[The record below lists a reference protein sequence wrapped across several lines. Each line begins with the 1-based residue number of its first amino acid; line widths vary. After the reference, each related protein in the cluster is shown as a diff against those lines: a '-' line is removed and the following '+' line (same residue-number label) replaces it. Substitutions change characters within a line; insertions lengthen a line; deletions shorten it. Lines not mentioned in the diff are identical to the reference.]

1 MFSENRLE
9 ICGLDSCSSGKE
21 SVAGSCEHVN
31 ETSGS
36 IKGWEVTIS
45 LSRRT
50 LLHGVRL
57 YHNDAN
63 NTRVYP
69 NVSGLSR

>member
-1 MFSENRLE
+1 
-9 ICGLDSCSSGKE
+9 LDSSG
-21 SVAGSCEHVN
+21 SGQGSMAGTCEHGY
-31 ETSGS
+31 ETSGF

-69 NVSGLSR
+69 KLSGLSR